1 MNYIFDE
8 YDYDIENKYRS
19 CVVIHLYYHDD
30 IYKFA
35 QYISNIPDCVD
46 IIFTYSSEK
55 IYEEIKKV
63 TYKIKNN
70 IFYIKKENRGRDVSA
85 FLVAARKKI
94 LEYDIF
100 CFIHDKKSKNKVL
113 QNDTDEWTYSL
124 WENSLSSKKYIKYIM
139 YIFENNSNVGVLTPP
154 LYFGKNFSAEII
166 DQWGDNYKILK
177 KMLIDTGVKKIPPKE
192 SAINAFGTVFWARK
206 DALIKLLSRDW
217 QYEDFDKEP
226 LADDGTISHAIE
238 RSIWF
243 YAQDAG
249 YECHS
254 VMTKRYADAQINKY
268 QKALLCM
275 MKLINDNL
283 GCWNLTEIEQFEDK
297 KIELKKFCSNYEKIY
312 IYGAGINGRACLKIL
327 RMQNI
332 FPEAFIVSSRIN
344 SVNEIDEISVIELN
358 KCKIS
363 AKVGIIVAVSKK
375 NRNDIIKLLC
385 GIINKENIFIY

>member
-177 KMLIDTGVKKIPPKE
+177 KMLIDTGVKKIRDFPHGDPGCGKE
-192 SAINAFGTVFWARK
+192 GNRHIHHRRSK
-206 DALIKLLSRDW
+206 RD
-217 QYEDFDKEP
+217 Q
-226 LADDGTISHAIE
+226 G
-238 RSIWF
+238 
-243 YAQDAG
+243 
-249 YECHS
+249 
-254 VMTKRYADAQINKY
+254 
-268 QKALLCM
+268 
-275 MKLINDNL
+275 
-283 GCWNLTEIEQFEDK
+283 
-297 KIELKKFCSNYEKIY
+297 
-312 IYGAGINGRACLKIL
+312 
-327 RMQNI
+327 
-332 FPEAFIVSSRIN
+332 
-344 SVNEIDEISVIELN
+344 
-358 KCKIS
+358 
-363 AKVGIIVAVSKK
+363 
-375 NRNDIIKLLC
+375 
-385 GIINKENIFIY
+385 